1 MPWTVR
7 IIEFAPYVR
16 TESRNLVQGAASS
29 FEFRPDKNCIEN
41 SQIIY
46 NTNLFSQRRLILVQ
60 IFDTTGAAKKIGKE
74 NIQQYNTSQGRK
86 KTNTSF
92 ILNI

>member
-29 FEFRPDKNCIEN
+29 FEFRPNKNCIEN

-46 NTNLFSQRRLILVQ
+46 NTNLFSQHRPILVK
-60 IFDTTGAAKKIGKE
+60 IFDTTEAAK
-74 NIQQYNTSQGRK
+74 NSFRK
-86 KTNTSF
+86 YTRKNLTQ
-92 ILNI
+92 ILLRVV